1 MLARPARGLCSL
13 PRWLTAR
20 QGLASGCLAQL
31 DISRLFLAD
40 PGAQPIA
47 GAMLLPF
54 PHFQLWP
61 TDNSR
66 PLKFT
71 GVTCGWCRAS
81 QAIPSLPPFSF
92 LGLKASLVSWVG
104 AVTGPGLQAASCRAG
119 TGLEPDHKAH
129 PPCSKAPSTCPSSS
143 SSPAALSSSRHH
155 PAPKC
160 CCSHAHESS
169 GWGLR
174 DPLSHSC

>member
-40 PGAQPIA
+40 LGAQPTA
-47 GAMLLPF
+47 GVMLLPF
-54 PHFQLWP
+54 PHFQLCP

-81 QAIPSLPPFSF
+81 QAILSLPHFSF

-119 TGLEPDHKAH
+119 PGLEPDRKAH
-129 PPCSKAPSTCPSSS
+129 PPCGKVPSTCPSSS
-143 SSPAALSSSRHH
+143 SSQAALSSSRHQ

-160 CCSHAHESS
+160 YCSHVHES
-169 GWGLR
+169 
-174 DPLSHSC
+174 